1 MFPGQ
6 SSSLFSPFSLPS
18 VYTRSRQIVV
28 QHSVGLP
35 AWYWQ
40 YLAQRAENEADTVT
54 RLIRLAIEEKYP
66 EIKLAKEIGL

>member
-1 MFPGQ
+1 MNTGADMAASTIERTQ
-6 SSSLFSPFSLPS
+6 
-18 VYTRSRQIVV
+18 RSRQIVV

-40 YLAQRAENEADTVT
+40 FLAQRAENEADTVT

-66 EIKLAKEIGL
+66 EIKQAKEIGQ

>member
-1 MFPGQ
+1 MADIMAPDRATQ
-6 SSSLFSPFSLPS
+6 
-18 VYTRSRQIVV
+18 RSRQIVV

-40 YLAQRAENEADTVT
+40 FLATVAEDEAETVT

-66 EIKLAKEIGL
+66 EIKQAKEVNA

>member
-1 MFPGQ
+1 MNTGADMAASTIERTQ
-6 SSSLFSPFSLPS
+6 
-18 VYTRSRQIVV
+18 RSRQIVV

-40 YLAQRAENEADTVT
+40 FLTQRAEDEADTVT

-66 EIKLAKEIGL
+66 EIKQAKEQAL